1 MIRKI
6 LCFLGF
12 HKFSEDKLYFLYTEG
27 IKSFYRLDATCKY
40 CGKSRSELVKFPKV

>member
-12 HKFSEDKLYFLYTEG
+12 HSFENKLYFLYTKG
-27 IKSFYRLDATCKY
+27 IKSVYRLDATCKY
-40 CGKSRSELVKFPKV
+40 CGKRKSELLNFPKI